1 LSKLT
6 EEPLAATAIGEVDRK
21 GIYFNYRTA
30 VFVWCARPL
39 FRFKREQKNYRHVPR
54 QSSACAGAKKKLKRP
69 PFSQHYSQDRTQ
81 GIGS

>member
-30 VFVWCARPL
+30 VFVWCSLHL
-39 FRFKREQKNYRHVPR
+39 FRFKRQQKKLSTPVTAILRLR
-54 QSSACAGAKKKLKRP
+54 WRAKK
-69 PFSQHYSQDRTQ
+69 T
-81 GIGS
+81 

>member
-30 VFVWCARPL
+30 VFVWCSPPL
-39 FRFKREQKNYRHVPR
+39 FRCKTQ
-54 QSSACAGAKKKLKRP
+54 QKKLSTPAKAIIRL
-69 PFSQHYSQDRTQ
+69 R
-81 GIGS
+81 